1 MGISPKTVIGPCKL
15 LLKRRSQRH
24 CPNLYT
30 VRLAW
35 GTAWSWYGH
44 GVWTSVSLKSHKAV
58 SKQSIVSPLENREF
72 LERNRSYVTPFFR
85 IMFPFSYPK
94 SQGLPRST
102 TTYRISSLRLTHNYG
117 VASVACAFHS
127 IA

>member
-44 GVWTSVSLKSHKAV
+44 GLWTSVSLKSHKAV
-58 SKQSIVSPLENREF
+58 SKQSTVSPLENREF
-72 LERNRSYVTPFFR
+72 LERNRSYVTQTDQPTEAPEQPKLCQVDAKALSSGSCSHFR
-85 IMFPFSYPK
+85 IPN
-94 SQGLPRST
+94 PRNCHVV
-102 TTYRISSLRLTHNYG
+102 LQH
-117 VASVACAFHS
+117 
-127 IA
+127 